1 MKTYYCCKCGNPING
16 FDYGVGFNS
25 ICGNCNQKE
34 KLIRLEEKKLQLE
47 INLLEKN
54 LKLK

>member
-47 INLLEKN
+47 INLLEK
-54 LKLK
+54 KFKT